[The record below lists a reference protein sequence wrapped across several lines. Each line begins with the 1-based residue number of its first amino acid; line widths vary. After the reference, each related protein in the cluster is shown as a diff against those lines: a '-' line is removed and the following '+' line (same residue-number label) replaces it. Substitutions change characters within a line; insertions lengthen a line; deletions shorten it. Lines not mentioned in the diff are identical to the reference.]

1 VDVPTS
7 KAEKVTTVIKPT
19 SGKDSD
25 EDVVME
31 IMKTK
36 KKKDK
41 KRKQPKSSS

>member
-1 VDVPTS
+1 MNVPVS
-7 KAEKVTTVIKPT
+7 KVKTQIKESAP
-19 SGKDSD
+19 GADSD

-41 KRKQPKSSS
+41 KRK